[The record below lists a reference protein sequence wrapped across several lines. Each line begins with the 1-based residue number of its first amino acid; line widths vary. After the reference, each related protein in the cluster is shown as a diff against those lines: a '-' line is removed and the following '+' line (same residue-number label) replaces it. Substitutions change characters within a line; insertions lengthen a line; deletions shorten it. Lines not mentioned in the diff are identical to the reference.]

1 MARQLTIEQIEKIKE
16 TLALANRFV
25 IFSHQS
31 PDGDAVGSSLG
42 LMHVL
47 RNLGKTAHVILP
59 DALPQFYAYLP
70 GFEEVTYFQTQESQ
84 AMELMR
90 DADHYCFL
98 DFNHLD
104 RMGTALSARVQENM
118 KASWMIDHHQQ
129 PTNVSQV
136 LFSDITFTST
146 SEMVAHFANQIGAT
160 DAMDLAA
167 MQCVYTGI
175 VTDTAS
181 FRFPVVTAETHRI
194 VADMMDKGL
203 RHAPIHQ
210 AIYDTQT
217 ENRLRLTGYALSE
230 KLYVDAKWGFAY
242 IALSD
247 DELNRFNHQPGDT
260 EGLVNQALS
269 MQGIQV
275 AAFFRQ
281 TPERDA
287 VKCSFR
293 SKGDWDVNAF
303 ARAHWN
309 GGGHKNAA
317 GGKFM
322 GSLEEA
328 TARFKQQMSQS

>member
-1 MARQLTIEQIEKIKE
+1 MARQLTNEQIAQVKA
-16 TLALANRFV
+16 TMDAAQRFV

-42 LMHVL
+42 LMHIL
-47 RNLGKTAHVILP
+47 RNLGKQADVILP
-59 DALPQFYAYLP
+59 DALPQYYAYMS
-70 GFEEVTYFQTQESQ
+70 GFEEITYFNAQPDK
-84 AMELMR
+84 ALMIMQS
-90 DADHYCFL
+90 ADHFCFL

-104 RMGTALSARVQENM
+104 RMGMELSAEVQRNM
-118 KASWMIDHHQQ
+118 KPSWMIDHHQQ
-129 PTNVSQV
+129 PTDVAQV
-136 LFSDITFTST
+136 LFSNVTFTST
-146 SEMVAHFANQIGAT
+146 SEMVYHFAQQNHWMSAV
-160 DAMDLAA
+160 DLSAMTAL
-167 MQCVYTGI
+167 YTGI

-194 VADMMDKGL
+194 AADMMDRGL
-203 RHAPIHQ
+203 KHAPIHQ

-230 KLYVDAKWGFAY
+230 KLYVDATHGFAF

-247 DELNRFNHQPGDT
+247 DELNHFHHQPGDT

-275 AAFFRQ
+275 AAFFRE
-281 TPERDA
+281 TSERDA

-303 ARAHWN
+303 ARANWN

-317 GGKFM
+317 GGKFI
-322 GSLEEA
+322 GSLDNA
-328 TARFKQQMSQS
+328 TALFKQLMRQS

>member
-1 MARQLTIEQIEKIKE
+1 MARQLTQAQLDKVKE
-16 TLALANRFV
+16 SLDVAKHFV

-42 LMHVL
+42 LMHIL
-47 RNLGKTAHVILP
+47 RHLGKQVTVVLP
-59 DALPQFYAYLP
+59 DALPSYYQYIP
-70 GFEEVTYFQTQESQ
+70 GFSEIVYYANEKERAEALIQSV
-84 AMELMR
+84 
-90 DADHYCFL
+90 DHFCFL

-104 RMGTALSARVQENM
+104 RMGQALSGFVQANM
-118 KASWMIDHHQQ
+118 KPSWMIDHHQQ
-129 PTNVSQV
+129 PTDVSEV
-136 LFSDITFTST
+136 LFSDVSFTST
-146 SEMVAHFANQIGAT
+146 SEMVYHFAQQNQWMSAV
-160 DAMDLAA
+160 DLAA
-167 MQCVYTGI
+167 MTAMYTGI

-194 VADMMDKGL
+194 VADMMDRGL
-203 RHAPIHQ
+203 KHAPIHQ

-230 KLYVDAKWGFAY
+230 KLYVDATNGFAF

-247 DELNRFNHQPGDT
+247 EELNRFQHQPGDT

-275 AAFFRQ
+275 AAFFRE

-317 GGKFM
+317 GGKFH
-322 GSLEEA
+322 GSLEDA
-328 TARFKQQMSQS
+328 MAQFKTLMSKG

>member
-1 MARQLTIEQIEKIKE
+1 MARQLTIDQIEMIKE
-16 TLALANRFV
+16 TLASANRFV

-47 RNLGKTAHVILP
+47 RNLGKTADVILP
-59 DALPQFYAYLP
+59 DALPQFYSYLP
-70 GFEEVTYFQTQESQ
+70 GFEEITYFQTQESQ
-84 AMELMR
+84 AIQLMQQ
-90 DADHYCFL
+90 ADHFCFL
-98 DFNHLD
+98 DFNHID
-104 RMGTALSARVQENM
+104 RMGTALSAVVQAHM
-118 KASWMIDHHQQ
+118 KPSWMIDHHQQ
-129 PTNVSQV
+129 PTDVSQV
-136 LFSDITFTST
+136 LFSDVTFTST
-146 SEMVAHFANQIGAT
+146 SEMVADLANQLGVPE
-160 DAMDLAA
+160 AMNLAA

-194 VADMMDKGL
+194 VAEMMDRGL
-203 RHAPIHQ
+203 KHAPIHQ

-230 KLYVDAKWGFAY
+230 KLYVDAKLGFAY

-247 DELNRFNHQPGDT
+247 EELNRFNHQPGDT

-269 MQGIQV
+269 MQGIRV

-281 TPERDA
+281 TSERDA

-309 GGGHKNAA
+309 GGGHRNAS
-317 GGKFM
+317 GGKFI
-322 GSLEEA
+322 GTLEEA
-328 TARFKQQMSQS
+328 TARFKKQLNPA

>member
-1 MARQLTIEQIEKIKE
+1 MTNEQIARVKTAME
-16 TLALANRFV
+16 TAQHFV

-42 LMHVL
+42 LMHIL
-47 RNLGKTAHVILP
+47 KNLGKQVKVILP
-59 DALPQFYAYLP
+59 DALPSYYEYIP
-70 GFEEVTYFQTQESQ
+70 GFSDIVYYASEKDRAVAAIQ
-84 AMELMR
+84 AAE
-90 DADHYCFL
+90 HFCFL
-98 DFNHLD
+98 DFNHMD
-104 RMGTALSARVQENM
+104 RMGMELSALVQQNM
-118 KASWMIDHHQQ
+118 KPSWMIDHHQQ
-129 PTNVSQV
+129 PTDVSQV
-136 LFSDITFTST
+136 LFSDVSFTST
-146 SEMVAHFANQIGAT
+146 SEMVYHFAQQNHWMSAV
-160 DAMDLAA
+160 DLSAMTA
-167 MQCVYTGI
+167 MYTGI

-194 VADMMDKGL
+194 VADMMDRGL
-203 RHAPIHQ
+203 KHAPIHQ

-230 KLYVDAKWGFAY
+230 KLYVDATHGFAF

-247 DELNRFNHQPGDT
+247 DELNHFHHQPGDT

-275 AAFFRQ
+275 AAFFRE
-281 TPERDA
+281 TSERDA

-303 ARAHWN
+303 ARANWN

-322 GSLEEA
+322 GSLDNA
-328 TARFKQQMSQS
+328 TALFKQLMRQS